1 MKAAKIV
8 ASALSGTDGA
18 NVLIGKKP
26 YTIPPPTIKRIAN
39 ACIYLCDLGDAQSIT
54 DMLRYLASAEDCA
67 KALSVFVAGD
77 SSLEEEFMN
86 APLNDVINGITIAL
100 EMINAQNFLTL
111 LASVKNVQMLI
122 AKPK

>member
-8 ASALSGTDGA
+8 SNALFGTDGA
-18 NVLIGKKP
+18 DVLIGGKK
-26 YTIPPPTIKRIAN
+26 YHINPPTIKKIAG
-39 ACIYLCDLGDAQSIT
+39 ACIYLCDLGDAQTIS
-54 DMLRYLASAEDCA
+54 DLLKYLASAEDCA
-67 KALSVFVAGD
+67 NALSVLVNGD
-77 SSLEEEFMN
+77 DSLFEEFKE
-86 APLNDVINGITIAL
+86 APLDDVVTAIMISL